1 MAASGPPNLFV
12 GEMGAR
18 ELPNLHLPGSR
29 VEQTS
34 SVTWQQDTAG
44 NWTRLEGSATRSE
57 TTSRGAEAQ
66 PVTTLRVT
74 NPSKTAGNQQHLHR
88 ELLFTHRKGLSLR
101 SKPELLQVL
110 EHRNRRRDGTESGL
124 KPSPLEQELLR
135 WQQRREQHQQ
145 QEATGDPGGSQP
157 EFVKVREKLRSTQQ
171 RDPSPQHA
179 SPSLISVPF
188 PRLHHPNRKP
198 SQFPVKHPPVALQ
211 AAASHPLSSLKASS
225 LPSVPSKHSLAN
237 NT

>member
-1 MAASGPPNLFV
+1 MAASGPRDLFV
-12 GEMGAR
+12 EELGAR

-29 VEQTS
+29 VEQTG

-66 PVTTLRVT
+66 PITTLRVI
-74 NPSKTAGNQQHLHR
+74 NPSKATGNQQHLHR

-110 EHRNRRRDGTESGL
+110 EYRNRRRDGTEGGL

-157 EFVKVREKLRSTQQ
+157 EFVKVREKLRRTPQQ
-171 RDPSPQHA
+171 QDPSPQHA
-179 SPSLISVPF
+179 VPSPVSIPF
-188 PRLHHPNRKP
+188 LCHLTDRKP
-198 SQFPVKHPPVALQ
+198 SQVLVKHSPVPLQ
-211 AAASHPLSSLKASS
+211 AAVSHPQGLLKASS
-225 LPSVPSKHSLAN
+225 LTSVPSKHSRAN
-237 NT
+237 T